1 MFEISERISQIIKN
15 VCRDLYDR
23 EDVVRVVVLSIL
35 AGQNVFLYGPP
46 GTGKSMISRKVSGI
60 FESSN
65 YYEHLMHRFCTPE
78 ELFGPVSLKQLKNDY
93 PQLYTT
99 YIPASSHYVS
109 RRKLALTV
117 GMKAAKSE

>member
-65 YYEHLMHRFCTPE
+65 YYEVC
-78 ELFGPVSLKQLKNDY
+78 
-93 PQLYTT
+93 
-99 YIPASSHYVS
+99 ASD
-109 RRKLALTV
+109 
-117 GMKAAKSE
+117 